1 MRQRANVGEHHYV
14 RQYESHLDCRR
25 ALRARFTILCRLS
38 GRNGGQFTEAN
49 RPFEARWT
57 SERLTSPQSRR
68 RGAADASSC
77 GPGGGLV

>member
-1 MRQRANVGEHHYV
+1 MKSWKTSVAMTG
-14 RQYESHLDCRR
+14 
-25 ALRARFTILCRLS
+25 AILAVVVIVILAMS
-38 GRNGGQFTEAN
+38 GQ
-49 RPFEARWT
+49 ARWT